1 MRRVVLGWACGLPH
15 AAVLL
20 LLGALSPMT
29 PSSGFVNV
37 GNGTFQTPASL
48 LDDDGFETLG
58 GFGKRNP
65 VGAHAVMSRHASPG
79 HPQVAQH
86 THRGDA

>member
-1 MRRVVLGWACGLPH
+1 MRLRACGLPH

-29 PSSGFVNV
+29 PSSGFVNI

-58 GFGKRNP
+58 GFGKRSP
-65 VGAHAVMSRHASPG
+65 LGAPACYVTPCKPRARF
-79 HPQVAQH
+79 VAP
-86 THRGDA
+86 